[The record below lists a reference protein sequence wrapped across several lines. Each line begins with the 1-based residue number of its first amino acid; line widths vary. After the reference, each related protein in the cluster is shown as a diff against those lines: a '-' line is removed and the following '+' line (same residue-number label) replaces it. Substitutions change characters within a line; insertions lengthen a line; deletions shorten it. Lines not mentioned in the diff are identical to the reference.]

1 MARFSKQCPGPK
13 CSKQCRATCSS
24 PLSVL
29 ELCVMSGVDAFV
41 HGAVCASA
49 AFGGAFLP
57 LLFCA
62 SIALG
67 LVVATSTANIQLE
80 PFAVDAIAAADA
92 VSAAAGPFATR
103 TAAVT
108 AAVTAAITGPFT
120 AFTVASVASFSVPPR
135 FTPRI
140 DTCPLA
146 VGGCVNMVIS
156 DLHRLRSGAGMG
168 ATALGLSN
176 LNLIGN
182 MPIAHGDGGTP
193 VPTPSRAAEPLPLVP
208 EVWPPEAETLTSE
221 ACDDTS
227 VTLFGTLSRKLGL
240 SRKSYFAAFAKAMLK
255 RINSVGKRPPE
266 PPAAASST
274 MPNAKKSRAEEE
286 ETPAASSTMPN
297 AKKSRAEEEEKLTWA
312 SSNDEMAQMLSNT
325 YGTFNEKT
333 SENVFAGCTYAEGT
347 ADERASRVAMLD
359 RLSADECVMPDPVSA
374 DTLKEWGTD
383 TMKEQPEELEC
394 AIGDPGAGLRGTTS
408 VGAVV
413 MTYPRKKNRGLCSN
427 AEEMLAA
434 PSTEGFFQSA
444 HATIERG
451 GGTITVALTIAIGLA
466 VDMMLCGDHPA
477 WIVDGQFLHNLAAE
491 LKDAAGHL
499 IPPTDFCR
507 SNCYA
512 QIFDRCFRAGR
523 RAFVVV
529 EGRVGRMELMTYIK
543 RFPHS
548 VAVWTQATLDALE
561 INLSLLCDVLSTNAG
576 AIFEL
581 NIFGYTSLIILR
593 PSTGSYAF
601 INSFNRREL
610 MLLFRTLH
618 NQMVVLGRLM
628 RLDIPSFKDYGD
640 DASPLATLFTTK
652 GAAELTEDLHERG
665 LIAPDVVYQTPS
677 QIGGLESVAGAGLW
691 SERLQRITMTMVERG
706 QASVA
711 GAGLWSERLQRI
723 TMTMVE
729 RGQLGAQLGGQ
740 ASAAGAGLWSE
751 RLQRI
756 TMTMVERA
764 QLTAQLGDEIQWQ
777 YRQQT
782 QQQFQQLTPPQQQQ
796 QMQQMQEQQMQQQQ
810 QQQQMPI
817 PHLPMTFTREEAQT
831 LKQKEAEA
839 MALYFTKELKI
850 DVAPRHSKSTNRT
863 ARTLPMV
870 RADLMSKWPEGLAAV
885 TVQVSR

>member
-1 MARFSKQCPGPK
+1 
-13 CSKQCRATCSS
+13 
-24 PLSVL
+24 
-29 ELCVMSGVDAFV
+29 MSGVDAFV

-103 TAAVT
+103 T

-729 RGQLGAQLGGQ
+729 R
-740 ASAAGAGLWSE
+740 
-751 RLQRI
+751 
-756 TMTMVERA
+756 A

>member
-103 TAAVT
+103 T

-691 SERLQRITMTMVERG
+691 SERLQRITMTMVER
-706 QASVA
+706 
-711 GAGLWSERLQRI
+711 
-723 TMTMVE
+723 
-729 RGQLGAQLGGQ
+729 
-740 ASAAGAGLWSE
+740 
-751 RLQRI
+751 
-756 TMTMVERA
+756 A

>member
-1 MARFSKQCPGPK
+1 
-13 CSKQCRATCSS
+13 
-24 PLSVL
+24 
-29 ELCVMSGVDAFV
+29 MSGVDAFV

-266 PPAAASST
+266 PPA
-274 MPNAKKSRAEEE
+274 
-286 ETPAASSTMPN
+286 AASSTMPN

-729 RGQLGAQLGGQ
+729 R
-740 ASAAGAGLWSE
+740 
-751 RLQRI
+751 
-756 TMTMVERA
+756 A

-810 QQQQMPI
+810 QMQQMPI

>member
-266 PPAAASST
+266 PPA
-274 MPNAKKSRAEEE
+274 
-286 ETPAASSTMPN
+286 AASSTMPN

-729 RGQLGAQLGGQ
+729 R
-740 ASAAGAGLWSE
+740 
-751 RLQRI
+751 
-756 TMTMVERA
+756 A